1 MLSLVRSNWIFRWG
15 LAALLVLFVSACGDE
30 AVDTDNG
37 GNKGDMMQDQIDPE
51 DTAQDTSADR
61 PDTDEPSEPDNGET
75 PEPDNGETP
84 EPDNGETPEPDNG
97 ETPEQDHPHWD
108 GAAWETFIPG
118 EDETALY
125 HIVPYGPDE
134 FDLTAR
140 LFHNV
145 EWKGGT
151 WSQIVV
157 GDLEPGKDGMAIYVD
172 LSEPWVARAKGVEVY
187 SSDYEA
193 GVGQVEYFTE
203 PIVLPLDQ
211 AAGES
216 TKVDTT
222 MIGKFRDHE
231 EGEGVGVSYTIK
243 VESYDYVYEAPWG
256 DLPGC
261 VKIVVTLSGDFAG
274 GNEIPVEVI
283 AHPTQRI
290 VFWESTP
297 AFVSVAIKEAWKK

>member
-1 MLSLVRSNWIFRWG
+1 MLSLVQSNSIFRWG

-30 AVDTDNG
+30 ATDTDNG
-37 GNKGDMMQDQIDPE
+37 GNKGDTMQDQIDPE

-61 PDTDEPSEPDNGET
+61 PDTGEPGEPDNGET
-75 PEPDNGETP
+75 PEPDNGETS
-84 EPDNGETPEPDNG
+84 
-97 ETPEQDHPHWD
+97 EQDHPHWD
-108 GAAWETFIPG
+108 GAAWDTFIPG

-297 AFVSVAIKEAWKK
+297 AFISVAIKEAWKK

>member
-1 MLSLVRSNWIFRWG
+1 MLSLVQSNSIFRWG

-30 AVDTDNG
+30 ATDTDNG
-37 GNKGDMMQDQIDPE
+37 GNKEDTMQDQIDPE

-61 PDTDEPSEPDNGET
+61 PDMDEPGEPDNGET
-75 PEPDNGETP
+75 S
-84 EPDNGETPEPDNG
+84 
-97 ETPEQDHPHWD
+97 EQDHPHWD
-108 GAAWETFIPG
+108 GAAWDTFIPG

-125 HIVPYGPDE
+125 HIVPFGPDE

-211 AAGES
+211 AAGQS
-216 TKVDTT
+216 TKVDAT

-297 AFVSVAIKEAWKK
+297 AFISVAIKEAWKK

>member
-1 MLSLVRSNWIFRWG
+1 
-15 LAALLVLFVSACGDE
+15 
-30 AVDTDNG
+30 
-37 GNKGDMMQDQIDPE
+37 
-51 DTAQDTSADR
+51 
-61 PDTDEPSEPDNGET
+61 
-75 PEPDNGETP
+75 
-84 EPDNGETPEPDNG
+84 
-97 ETPEQDHPHWD
+97 
-108 GAAWETFIPG
+108 
-118 EDETALY
+118 
-125 HIVPYGPDE
+125 
-134 FDLTAR
+134 
-140 LFHNV
+140 
-145 EWKGGT
+145 
-151 WSQIVV
+151 
-157 GDLEPGKDGMAIYVD
+157 MAIYVD

-243 VESYDYVYEAPWG
+243 VESYDYVYEAPGG

-261 VKIVVTLSGDFAG
+261 VKIVVTLYGDFTG

-297 AFVSVAIKEAWKK
+297 ALLVLRLRSLEEVRTGGRGRVRVRDRGRGRDRDRGRARGWARGWDRGQGHGRGDFGFGA

>member
-61 PDTDEPSEPDNGET
+61 PDTDEPGEPDNGET

-84 EPDNGETPEPDNG
+84 EPDNGETPEPD
-97 ETPEQDHPHWD
+97 HPHWD
-108 GAAWETFIPG
+108 GATWETFIPG

-193 GVGQVEYFTE
+193 GVGQLNTS
-203 PIVLPLDQ
+203 Q
-211 AAGES
+211 S
-216 TKVDTT
+216 
-222 MIGKFRDHE
+222 
-231 EGEGVGVSYTIK
+231 
-243 VESYDYVYEAPWG
+243 
-256 DLPGC
+256 
-261 VKIVVTLSGDFAG
+261 
-274 GNEIPVEVI
+274 
-283 AHPTQRI
+283 Q
-290 VFWESTP
+290 
-297 AFVSVAIKEAWKK
+297 